1 MNAKK
6 LPSGNWRARLFIG
19 DDENGKH
26 HYKSFTAK
34 TKREAER
41 MAINYVESHSIQEK
55 IRFSDALD
63 DYLDQKSNVLSPS
76 TLRGY
81 NQMRKYYDPITDMDI
96 SDINQNVVT
105 QFINKFSGNHSP
117 KTVRN
122 CYSLL
127 CAVIR
132 AKIPDISFNVTMPQK
147 EVLQYYIPK
156 DAELQSLLSYTKER
170 NRDLYIAI
178 LLASTGTLRRS
189 EVCGLSA
196 DDVDGCI
203 VHVHNVMVLNKN
215 REWVLK
221 SVAKNNTSDRYIE
234 YPQKV
239 IDELPKEGMLCNINP
254 DRVSVE
260 FHRTLERIG
269 LPNFRFHDLRHS
281 YAVAA
286 IRSGD
291 DIKTVQTNLGHA
303 TATFTLDVYGHVTDN
318 MKQESAQRME
328 NFIKSVSG
336 E

>member
-269 LPNFRFHDLRHS
+269 LPNFRFHDLRHYAATIMHAMNIPEAYIMERGGWKTNTVLNQVYRGTRSDFSKKYSDKTNS
-281 YAVAA
+281 YF
-286 IRSGD
+286 D
-291 DIKTVQTNLGHA
+291 NL
-303 TATFTLDVYGHVTDN
+303 
-318 MKQESAQRME
+318 
-328 NFIKSVSG
+328 I
-336 E
+336 

>member
-1 MNAKK
+1 
-6 LPSGNWRARLFIG
+6 
-19 DDENGKH
+19 
-26 HYKSFTAK
+26 
-34 TKREAER
+34 
-41 MAINYVESHSIQEK
+41 
-55 IRFSDALD
+55 
-63 DYLDQKSNVLSPS
+63 
-76 TLRGY
+76 
-81 NQMRKYYDPITDMDI
+81 
-96 SDINQNVVT
+96 
-105 QFINKFSGNHSP
+105 
-117 KTVRN
+117 
-122 CYSLL
+122 
-127 CAVIR
+127 
-132 AKIPDISFNVTMPQK
+132 MPQK

-156 DAELQSLLSYTKER
+156 DAELQTLLSYTKER

-269 LPNFRFHDLRHS
+269 LPNFRFHDLRHYAATIMHAMNIPEAYIMERGGWKTNTVLNQVYRGTRSDFSKKYSDKTNS
-281 YAVAA
+281 YF
-286 IRSGD
+286 D
-291 DIKTVQTNLGHA
+291 NL
-303 TATFTLDVYGHVTDN
+303 
-318 MKQESAQRME
+318 
-328 NFIKSVSG
+328 I
-336 E
+336 

>member
-41 MAINYVESHSIQEK
+41 LALNYVESHSIQEK

-260 FHRTLERIG
+260 FHRTLEKIG
-269 LPNFRFHDLRHS
+269 LPNFRFHDLRHYAATIMHAMNIPEAYIMERGGWKTNTVLNQVYRGTRSDFSKKYSDKTNS
-281 YAVAA
+281 YF
-286 IRSGD
+286 D
-291 DIKTVQTNLGHA
+291 NL
-303 TATFTLDVYGHVTDN
+303 
-318 MKQESAQRME
+318 
-328 NFIKSVSG
+328 I
-336 E
+336 

>member
-1 MNAKK
+1 
-6 LPSGNWRARLFIG
+6 
-19 DDENGKH
+19 
-26 HYKSFTAK
+26 
-34 TKREAER
+34 
-41 MAINYVESHSIQEK
+41 
-55 IRFSDALD
+55 
-63 DYLDQKSNVLSPS
+63 
-76 TLRGY
+76 
-81 NQMRKYYDPITDMDI
+81 MRKYYDPITDMDI

-269 LPNFRFHDLRHS
+269 LPNFRFHDLRHYAATIMHAMNIPEAYIMERGGWKTNTVLNQVYRGTRSDFSKKYSDKTNS
-281 YAVAA
+281 YF
-286 IRSGD
+286 D
-291 DIKTVQTNLGHA
+291 NL
-303 TATFTLDVYGHVTDN
+303 
-318 MKQESAQRME
+318 
-328 NFIKSVSG
+328 I
-336 E
+336 